1 MKLHWTFNANVN
13 YQFTLIISEIMKT
26 PLIFV
31 INQSRWEKLP
41 MPEAV
46 SAETETD
53 EDFNRPWKGIAD
65 KDRTLAAEWELVTN
79 WKSTTDHCTWYGV
92 TCDHL
97 TDRVIGLAFLKIVT
111 SSPSHFWNFS
121 SQIVRAPNF
130 VHSSQWVFLCTSIRE
145 LQIFG
150 ICGTVGIT
158 SLARCIIDSAEFGQK

>member
-53 EDFNRPWKGIAD
+53 EDFIRPWEGIAD
-65 KDRTLAAEWELVTN
+65 KDRTLAAEWELVVTN

-97 TDRVIGLAFLKIVT
+97 TDRVINRFGIPQNCDIVPQSFLKLFQSNCE
-111 SSPSHFWNFS
+111 SSKLCPFLTVSFS
-121 SQIVRAPNF
+121 
-130 VHSSQWVFLCTSIRE
+130 LY
-145 LQIFG
+145 
-150 ICGTVGIT
+150 
-158 SLARCIIDSAEFGQK
+158 KY